1 MGREP
6 ADLGFSP
13 GASVYK
19 SCDLEPQFLYL
30 KSVDV
35 NTSLQPCF
43 RGSLIHSTNIRGSED
58 NTSQPRCFVLSG
70 LPPTQA
76 DPSADLGKA
85 LRGGKTR
92 PLLGTIIRGSHWV
105 GVLAQR
111 MFQKQDMLFMELR
124 GWRKEGFSLILRKG
138 RRRDRHT
145 DRQIETAPEWT
156 PSLLLPRQQP

>member
-19 SCDLEPQFLYL
+19 PCDLETQFLYL

-43 RGSLIHSTNIRGSED
+43 RGSLIHSTNIRGS
-58 NTSQPRCFVLSG
+58 QPGCFVLSG

-85 LRGGKTR
+85 LRGGKTK

-111 MFQKQDMLFMELR
+111 MFQKQDMLFMELH
-124 GWRKEGFSLILRKG
+124 GWRK
-138 RRRDRHT
+138 
-145 DRQIETAPEWT
+145 
-156 PSLLLPRQQP
+156 